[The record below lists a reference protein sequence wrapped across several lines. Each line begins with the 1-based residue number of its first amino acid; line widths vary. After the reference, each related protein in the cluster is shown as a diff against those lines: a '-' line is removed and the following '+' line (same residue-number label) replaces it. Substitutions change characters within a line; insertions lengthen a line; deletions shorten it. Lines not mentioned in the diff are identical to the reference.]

1 MTTKKTTRSGGTVT
15 FSVSV
20 DPETKQAL
28 RALADAQFGGNVS
41 AAVSDLAE
49 QARRRLAAAAY
60 LRRAK
65 IPEASAAELSR
76 LEAELLAEARPLR
89 EVRRRRRVA

>member
-1 MTTKKTTRSGGTVT
+1 MATKKTGRAGGTVT

-20 DPETKQAL
+20 DPETKRAL
-28 RALADAQFGGNVS
+28 RALADAHFGGNVS
-41 AAVSDLAE
+41 AVVADMAD

-65 IPEASAAELSR
+65 IPQPSAEELSQ

-89 EVRRRRRVA
+89 RRRRVA

>member
-1 MTTKKTTRSGGTVT
+1 MVTRKTGRAGATVT

-20 DPETKQAL
+20 DADTERVL

-41 AAVSDLAE
+41 AVVADMAD
-49 QARRRLAAAAY
+49 QARHRLAAAAY

-65 IPEASAAELSR
+65 IPQPSAEELSQ